1 MDDRRDLRQR
11 RGGTAMDLPFVH
23 IVCPHCSAINR
34 IPANH
39 PAGRA
44 KCGSCHR
51 PLFEG
56 KPLAVTAEAF
66 ERHRRRNDVPL
77 LVDFWAPW
85 CGPCRAMA
93 PAFER
98 AAAEIEPAYRLLKLD
113 TDAAPKIA
121 ARYQIRSIP
130 TLMLFRGGQPIARSA
145 GAMTSGGIVAWVRT
159 QAQPADPYP
168 DQASQAE
175 QRP

>member
-1 MDDRRDLRQR
+1 VD
-11 RGGTAMDLPFVH
+11 GSSVH
-23 IVCPHCSAINR
+23 VVCPHCSAINR
-34 IPANH
+34 IPASRR
-39 PAGRA
+39 AGQA

-66 ERHRRRNDVPL
+66 ERHLARNDVPVV
-77 LVDFWAPW
+77 VDFWAAW

-93 PAFER
+93 PAYEQ
-98 AAAEIEPAYRLLKLD
+98 AAAELEPDYRLLKLD
-113 TDAAPKIA
+113 TEAAPMIA

-130 TLMLFRGGQPIARSA
+130 TLMLFSGGKPIAQSA
-145 GAMTSGGIVAWVRT
+145 GAMSTAGIVAWVRA
-159 QAQPADPYP
+159 QAQQPAGP
-168 DQASQAE
+168 QRATQAE

>member
-1 MDDRRDLRQR
+1 MD
-11 RGGTAMDLPFVH
+11 GSAVH
-23 IVCPHCSAINR
+23 AVCPHCGAVNR
-34 IPANH
+34 IPASR
-39 PAGRA
+39 PAGQA

-66 ERHRRRNDVPL
+66 DRHLARNDVPVV
-77 LVDFWAPW
+77 VDFWAPW

-93 PAFER
+93 PAYER
-98 AAAEIEPAYRLLKLD
+98 AAAELEPGYRLLKLD
-113 TDAAPKIA
+113 TEAAPAIA

-130 TLMLFRGGQPIARSA
+130 TLMLFSGGKPIAQSA
-145 GAMTSGGIVAWVRT
+145 GAMSTAGIVAWVRAQT
-159 QAQPADPYP
+159 QQPAGPHR
-168 DQASQAE
+168 ATQAE

>member
-1 MDDRRDLRQR
+1 MDR
-11 RGGTAMDLPFVH
+11 PFVH

-34 IPANH
+34 IPTSH
-39 PAGRA
+39 PGGRA

-56 KPLAVTAEAF
+56 KPLAVNAETF
-66 ERHRRRNDVPL
+66 ELHRRRNVVPL
-77 LVDFWAPW
+77 LVDFWAAW
-85 CGPCRAMA
+85 CGPCRTMA

-98 AAAEIEPAYRLLKLD
+98 AAAELEPAYRLLKLD
-113 TDAAPKIA
+113 TDAAPAIA

-130 TLMLFRGGQPIARSA
+130 TLILFRGGQPIARSA
-145 GAMTSGGIVAWVRT
+145 GAMTTAGIVAWVRT

>member
-1 MDDRRDLRQR
+1 MDRPS
-11 RGGTAMDLPFVH
+11 TH

-34 IPANH
+34 VPASR
-39 PAGRA
+39 PAGQA

-66 ERHRRRNDVPL
+66 ERHLARDEVPL
-77 LVDFWAPW
+77 LVDFWAAW

-98 AAAEIEPAYRLLKLD
+98 AATVLEPACRLLKLD
-113 TDAAPKIA
+113 TDAAPAIA
-121 ARYQIRSIP
+121 ARYGIRSIP
-130 TLMLFRGGQPIARSA
+130 TLILFQGGQPVARTA
-145 GAMTSGGIVAWVRT
+145 GAMRPEAIVAWARA
-159 QAQPADPYP
+159 QATSQRDHAP
-168 DQASQAE
+168 QAE